1 VATSHHSSVAQGASA
16 EAPPIRRRYVDLDH
30 GQVHLAECGDPKAPA
45 VVLFHQSPRSWLEY
59 RDVLPLLGAH
69 LHVVAPDTPGFG
81 ASDDVPGAA
90 SIEAWVDVL
99 ADALGASGLGRYHVV
114 GHHTGGVLAVHLSA
128 TRPELVDRLVLSSTP
143 YTGPEFRRA
152 RAERPPIDGVER
164 DGDGGH
170 LTSLWRGRQGFY
182 PADRPDLLEAFVADA
197 LRVVDPEAG
206 HRAVAS
212 YRMEDHLHAVRAPVT
227 IVRATHDPFASPHA
241 PELAA
246 LLGGAPIVDVAGGMV
261 PLPDQ
266 LPEPFAAAVLDAVGV
281 ER

>member
-1 VATSHHSSVAQGASA
+1 VTAAATTRTGAVPDP
-16 EAPPIRRRYVDLDH
+16 APPIHRRYVDLDH
-30 GQVHLAECGDPKAPA
+30 GQVHVAECGDPAAPA

-59 RDVLPLLGAH
+59 REVLPLLGAH
-69 LHVVAPDTPGFG
+69 LRVVAPDTPGFG
-81 ASDDVPGAA
+81 GSDDVPGAA

-99 ADALGASGLGRYHVV
+99 ADALGALGLGRFHLV
-114 GHHTGGVLAVHLSA
+114 GHHTGGVLAVHLA
-128 TRPELVDRLVLSSTP
+128 AARPELVDRLVLSSTP

-164 DGDGGH
+164 DGGGGH
-170 LTSLWRGRQGFY
+170 LTGLWRGRQGFY

-197 LRVVDPEAG
+197 LKVADPEAG
-206 HRAVAS
+206 HRAVAR
-212 YRMEDHLHAVRAPVT
+212 YRMEDHLGAVRAPVT
-227 IVRATHDPFASPHA
+227 ILRATDDPFASPHA

-246 LLGGAPIVDVAGGMV
+246 HLGGAPVVDVEGGMV

-266 LPEPFAAAVLDAVGV
+266 LPEAFSSAVLAALEV